1 MYGKKTKSIKIKS
14 KKPKKKSMK
23 STAAKVRKSYNR
35 GKTR

>member
-1 MYGKKTKSIKIKS
+1 MYSKKTKIIKIKS
-14 KKPKKKSMK
+14 KNPKKKSIK